1 MARGLL
7 GGLLVACPAAASA
20 ATGPRPA
27 ATWSLLWEND
37 SWWAL
42 LWGLPYSDA
51 RYTNG
56 LRAVVDQPLDP
67 ARDSGLARAARA
79 VARGL
84 RMGEADAVRLSVEQ
98 TMYTPE
104 AYWQP
109 VSFPFE
115 HPYAAL
121 MTATGA
127 LTAREGWR
135 RTSAA
140 LSLGITGPPAI
151 GEWSQT
157 VAHDAFGA
165 APPLGWDQQV
175 QTEPVVELV
184 TGIAAVE
191 PLAVDQGLLAAQLV
205 PALRARVG
213 TRRLSGAVDTIV
225 AVGTSGDLPASLPM
239 PARPGQALFAPP
251 PQGER
256 VVGVALFA
264 VATAE
269 AVAHDLVLDGG
280 TMRSIPA
287 PGARPFIGELS
298 WGGMVRVGPVLAWLV
313 HSRRSPDHQL
323 DPRDHAFGQAA
334 LSVQL

>member
-1 MARGLL
+1 MPRALC
-7 GGLLVACPAAASA
+7 GGLLALWSAGAAA
-20 ATGPRPA
+20 ATGPRAP
-27 ATWSLLWEND
+27 ATWSLVWDND

-56 LRAVVDQPLDP
+56 MRAVVDQPLDP
-67 ARDSGLARAARA
+67 ARDSGLARGARA

-84 RMGEADAVRLSVEQ
+84 RMGDADAVRLSVEQ

-109 VSFPFE
+109 VRFPFE

-121 MTATGA
+121 LTATGA

-140 LSLGITGPPAI
+140 LSLGITGPPAA
-151 GEWSQT
+151 GEWTQT

-165 APPLGWDQQV
+165 SPPLGWDEQI

-191 PLAVDQGLLAAQLV
+191 PLALDSGSLATHLV

-213 TRRLSGAVDTIV
+213 TRRLSGAVDAVV
-225 AVGTSGDLPASLPM
+225 AVGTSGDLPAALPL

-251 PQGER
+251 PQGPR
-256 VVGVALFA
+256 TLGFALFA

-269 AVAHDLVLDGG
+269 AVAHDMVLDGG
-280 TMRSIPA
+280 TLRATPA
-287 PGARPFIGELS
+287 PGSRPFLSELS
-298 WGGMVRVGPVLAWLV
+298 WGGMARVGPVLVWLV
-313 HSRRSPDHQL
+313 HSRRSADHQL